1 MAGANFQWLRDKM
14 NFFEDVSESQELAKR
29 ADPNTKVFLIPAFVG
44 LGAPHWVP
52 DARGAIFGLTRDSG
66 REELSLA
73 THEAVAF
80 QTKEIISSLKNDGV
94 KVDSVR
100 IDGGLTRNAF
110 FNQILSSVIEL
121 EVLCSKTVES
131 TALGAAYLAGIGAGE
146 VSLQDVSKNWS
157 PKAEYNPDSNYDLG
171 RYDTWKEFLNKLI
184 S

>member
-1 MAGANFQWLRDKM
+1 M
-14 NFFEDVSESQELAKR
+14 
-29 ADPNTKVFLIPAFVG
+29 
-44 LGAPHWVP
+44 
-52 DARGAIFGLTRDSG
+52 
-66 REELSLA
+66 
-73 THEAVAF
+73 
-80 QTKEIISSLKNDGV
+80 
-94 KVDSVR
+94 DSVR
-100 IDGGLTRNAF
+100 IDGGLTTNAF

-171 RYDTWKEFLNKLI
+171 RYDTWKEFLNRLI

>member
-1 MAGANFQWLRDKM
+1 MASRQNE
-14 NFFEDVSESQELAKR
+14 FFEDVSESEELAKR
-29 ADPNTKVFLIPAFVG
+29 ADPNTNVFLIPAFVG

-100 IDGGLTRNAF
+100 IDGGLTRNVFLIRFYPA
-110 FNQILSSVIEL
+110 
-121 EVLCSKTVES
+121 
-131 TALGAAYLAGIGAGE
+131 
-146 VSLQDVSKNWS
+146 SLNWKFCV
-157 PKAEYNPDSNYDLG
+157 PK
-171 RYDTWKEFLNKLI
+171 RLNLLL
-184 S
+184 

>member
-1 MAGANFQWLRDKM
+1 MSANRKNLLKEQIPIL
-14 NFFEDVSESQELAKR
+14 N
-29 ADPNTKVFLIPAFVG
+29 VFLIPAFVG

-52 DARGAIFGLTRDSG
+52 DARGAIFGLTRDTGSK
-66 REELSLA
+66 ELSLA

-80 QTKEIISSLKNDGV
+80 QTKEIISSLVSDGI

-110 FNQILSSVIEL
+110 FNQILSSIIEL

-146 VSLQDVSKNWS
+146 VSLKDISRNWS
-157 PKAEYNPDSNYDLG
+157 PKAEYNPDTSYDLK
-171 RYDTWKEFLNKLI
+171 RYEIWKEYLDRLI